1 MIMKLS
7 VITINLNDADG
18 LQKTLSSVW
27 ERQSFSDFEH
37 IVIDG
42 ASTDGSVE
50 VIKEYAD
57 RLAYW
62 VSEPDKGIYSAMNKG
77 IVRARGEYLLFINS
91 GDWLADDVLAKVF
104 AEPVTDDIVY
114 GNFTYV
120 KRDGTLLP
128 VEYKRPLTYTDLLIY
143 SIGHPS
149 SFIKRTLFDG
159 GLYNEEFRIVSDW
172 AFFVT
177 QIIKNGCS
185 VKRIGLNIAFFNDYG
200 ISLKPEMATLTENEH
215 RKFLTENFDRCFCG
229 LYDSA
234 RERECVFGYITKART
249 QEFLDSSWMQ
259 HYTRKCIKVLF
270 WLKKILGI
278 KR

>member
-1 MIMKLS
+1 MRLTI
-7 VITINLNDADG
+7 VTINLNDAKG

-42 ASTDGSVE
+42 GSTDGSVE
-50 VIKEYAD
+50 VIRQYAD
-57 RLAYW
+57 KLAYW

-77 IVRARGEYLLFINS
+77 IVRAKGEYLLFINS

-104 AEPVTDDIVY
+104 SEPMVDDIVY

-120 KRDGTLLP
+120 KRDGALQP
-128 VEYKRPLTYTDLLIY
+128 VEYKRPLTYIDLLLY

-149 SFIKRTLFDG
+149 SFIKRRLFDG
-159 GLYNEEFRIVSDW
+159 GLYNEEFRVVSDW
-172 AFFVT
+172 AFFVE
-177 QIIKNGCS
+177 QIIKNECS
-185 VKRIGLNIAFFNDYG
+185 VKRIDLNIAFFNDYG
-200 ISLKPEMATLTENEH
+200 ISSKPEMETVINMEH
-215 RKFLTENFDRCFCG
+215 RKFLTANFDRCFVG

-234 RERECVFGYITKART
+234 FERECVFGYITKGHT
-249 QEFLDSSWMQ
+249 QEFLNSSWML

-270 WLKKILGI
+270 WLKKILRI